1 MKEQM
6 RSFSYGLFAAGIII
20 IITFFF
26 VDQPKKNAKEMTI
39 DDMIDEMK
47 DEGYRVISEAEY
59 ISLAVNE
66 DSDADANDEEDA
78 EKDDRKSDDQD
89 SQEKDK
95 QSSSKDEG
103 DDKKKQD
110 RKEKSKDDKKED
122 KKEDKKSSK
131 EYTLHIRS
139 GMASSEIGTMLAEN
153 NIVKDAQK
161 FNKFL
166 KDNDYD
172 ERVQLGKFKVSSDM
186 NFREIAEKITK

>member
-1 MKEQM
+1 MYMRMCFCRDVGLCEMQWTNDNANEFGYDLKGGVHVKQQM
-6 RSFSYGLFAAGIII
+6 DSFSYGLFAAGIII
-20 IITFFF
+20 IIAFFV

-110 RKEKSKDDKKED
+110 S
-122 KKEDKKSSK
+122 
-131 EYTLHIRS
+131 
-139 GMASSEIGTMLAEN
+139 
-153 NIVKDAQK
+153 
-161 FNKFL
+161 
-166 KDNDYD
+166 
-172 ERVQLGKFKVSSDM
+172 
-186 NFREIAEKITK
+186 

>member
-78 EKDDRKSDDQD
+78 EKDDRKSDEQE

-103 DDKKKQD
+103 DDKKNKD
-110 RKEKSKDDKKED
+110 HKEKKRK
-122 KKEDKKSSK
+122 
-131 EYTLHIRS
+131 
-139 GMASSEIGTMLAEN
+139 
-153 NIVKDAQK
+153 VK
-161 FNKFL
+161 
-166 KDNDYD
+166 
-172 ERVQLGKFKVSSDM
+172 R
-186 NFREIAEKITK
+186 R